1 MSVEGEIFNI
11 GVTGSRKSIV
21 RMMNAVIRNAGC
33 GKEIAEGDDIEA
45 INLKLGEFIGKDGK
59 DIGTVDLLDETAMQ
73 DKKVQEKKQAF
84 EVRVKACKNCPF
96 ECPNA
101 KRDDDFVAPKEL
113 ESLDEKEYHAKER
126 EYCPWDDPFDAENND
141 PDNLEP
147 ARYLEVIGV
156 EDGPKDNY
164 TARLSYYV
172 YECYGPDDYLHWD
185 DIARLYNCCVWVD
198 CDYYRNGRLM
208 RFEAATIY
216 EPIDGNVKTTR
227 LESGNTEEEYDTFI
241 ETLAERYPDFYR
253 PVRDEYFKKKA
264 EEKDRVRLQKERGI
278 KIHYTVWHNFASWEE
293 DGTKAI
299 RCTYAAHLEEAE
311 KKNAWLTKEDLETV
325 MNLRME
331 KWKGVKD
338 ELANC
343 YMNLLMDLYD
353 EDQWT
358 YKDFI
363 DENGH
368 AAIPDSLTEIS
379 EFAFDGCTEL
389 LSVDIPGSVKVIY
402 TFAFNGCTSLK
413 SVVIQDGVEEIKA
426 GAFKGC
432 SSLTDVT
439 FPKSLKQVHS
449 DSFEGCPCEEAVMTE
464 CEARS
469 IL

>member
-1 MSVEGEIFNI
+1 M
-11 GVTGSRKSIV
+11 
-21 RMMNAVIRNAGC
+21 
-33 GKEIAEGDDIEA
+33 
-45 INLKLGEFIGKDGK
+45 
-59 DIGTVDLLDETAMQ
+59 
-73 DKKVQEKKQAF
+73 
-84 EVRVKACKNCPF
+84 
-96 ECPNA
+96 
-101 KRDDDFVAPKEL
+101 
-113 ESLDEKEYHAKER
+113 
-126 EYCPWDDPFDAENND
+126 
-141 PDNLEP
+141 
-147 ARYLEVIGV
+147 

-185 DIARLYNCCVWVD
+185 DIARLYKCCVWVD
-198 CDYYRNGRLM
+198 SDYYRNGRLM

-227 LESGNTEEEYDTFI
+227 LESGTTEEECDTFM
-241 ETLAERYPDFYR
+241 ETLAELYPDFYC
-253 PVRDEYFKKKA
+253 PVRDEYFKKKK
-264 EEKDRVRLQKERGI
+264 EEKDRVRLEKERGF

-311 KKNAWLTKEDLETV
+311 KENSWLTKEDLEKV
-325 MNLRME
+325 MTLRKE
-331 KWKGVKD
+331 KWEGVNDK
-338 ELANC
+338 LAKC
-343 YMNLLMDLYD
+343 YVSLLEDLHD

-368 AAIPDSLTEIS
+368 ADIPDSLTEIS

-389 LSVDIPGSVKVIY
+389 LSFDIPGSVKVIS

-413 SVVIQDGVEEIKA
+413 SVVIQEGVEEIKA

-449 DSFEGCPCEEAVMTE
+449 DSFEGCLCEKMCWGTAVKN
-464 CEARS
+464 
-469 IL
+469 